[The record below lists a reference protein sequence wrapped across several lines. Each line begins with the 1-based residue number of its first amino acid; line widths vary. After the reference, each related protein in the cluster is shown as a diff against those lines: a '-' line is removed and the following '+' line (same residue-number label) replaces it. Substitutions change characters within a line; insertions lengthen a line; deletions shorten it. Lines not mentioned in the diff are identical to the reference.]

1 MVKIE
6 ELKPGTHFWYT
17 NICLSS
23 RGDRFRAKTFVE
35 IEVGESSISDHWFI
49 ISGSNKTMYI
59 SKYDLDNY
67 CFLDKDEATVYWN
80 SVIYNGLDRI
90 LWLYQKAKKKLE
102 SELKK

>member
-1 MVKIE
+1 MIKIE

-23 RGDRFRAKTFVE
+23 GGNRFTSKRFLE
-35 IEVGESSISDHWFI
+35 MEVSESSNTDHWFT
-49 ISGSNKTMYI
+49 ISGSNKTMYL
-59 SKYDLDNY
+59 SKYDLGNY
-67 CFLDKDEATVYWN
+67 CFLDKDEATIYWN

-90 LWLYQKAKKKLE
+90 LSLYQTAKKKLE